1 MISLIAAASR
11 NGVIGNKGKLPWR
24 LPADLQRFKR
34 ITMGHPILMGRKTF
48 ESIGKPLPGRTNI
61 VITRRKDFQCGG
73 ATVANSLEEAL
84 LICDRGAT
92 AQRSKEMV
100 ALPLSADHENE
111 KEAFVIGGA
120 EIFKQALPFADRI
133 YLTRIEK
140 DFEGDAYLFEID
152 PKHWK
157 ETSCEEFP
165 SDPLPHTSLTYERKS
180 PSRVC

>member
-1 MISLIAAASR
+1 MTVSLIVAASR
-11 NGVIGNKGKLPWR
+11 NGIIGNKGKLPWR
-24 LPADLQRFKR
+24 LPADLKRFKQL
-34 ITMGHPILMGRKTF
+34 TMGYPVLMGRKTF

-61 VITRRKDFQCGG
+61 VITRRKDFQCCGT
-73 ATVANSLEEAL
+73 TVAHSLEEAL

-140 DFEGDAYLFEID
+140 DFEGDTKLFEID
-152 PKHWK
+152 PAVWK
-157 ETSCEEFP
+157 ETSRED
-165 SDPLPHTSLTYERKS
+165 SLNDPLPHRFITYNRK
-180 PSRVC
+180 